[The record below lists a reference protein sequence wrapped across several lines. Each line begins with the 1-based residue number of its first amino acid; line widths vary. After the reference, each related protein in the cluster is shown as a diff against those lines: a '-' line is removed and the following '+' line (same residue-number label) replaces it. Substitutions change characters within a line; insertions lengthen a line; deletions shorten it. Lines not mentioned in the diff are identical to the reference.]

1 MKDMLDKILQIEE
14 KYVELG
20 TILSDP
26 DVIADYEK
34 FRDLSKQRKAME
46 ETVEVYHQ
54 WKDNMDAIED
64 AKELL
69 KSESDPEMKQFLHG
83 EIDANEA
90 KNLELEE
97 RMKVLLLP
105 RDPMDDKDIML
116 EIRGGAGGDEAN
128 IFAGDLMRMYLRY
141 ADKQG
146 WQSQILSKTDC
157 EAGGVSE
164 VIISIKGDSIY
175 SKLKYESGVHRVQ
188 RVPQTESQGRVH
200 TSTATVAVMP
210 EVDDVEIELNPNDLE
225 ISTARSG
232 GAGGQNVNKVETA
245 VRVFHKPSGIMI
257 FCTEERSQLQNK
269 ERALQI
275 LKAKLYDIETQKQ
288 MQEITDLR
296 RSQVGTGDRSER
308 IRTYN
313 FPQGRLT
320 DHRIGQNLNVWTV
333 IDGDLDELINLL
345 MEHIGRPNVGK
356 STLLNTVIGQ
366 KIVIATDKAQTTRK
380 RIKGIYTNEEGQI
393 VFIDTPGIHK
403 PLDKLGEFL
412 MDEAKC
418 SIPDADLILFLVDAS
433 EPAGAGD
440 KWIVE
445 NLLKKTDIPIII
457 VLNKVDKLK
466 DPIKKEQN
474 VLTYKTLFD
483 INLPTARISAQTGRN
498 IDTLISTIMR
508 KLPCGQPIYDEDD
521 LTDES
526 MRSITQEI
534 IREKI
539 LLNTKDEIPHSVAVL
554 IEKYEEKEDIDRR
567 T

>member
-14 KYVELG
+14 RYKELG
-20 TILSDP
+20 MTLSDP
-26 DVIADYEK
+26 AVIQDYER
-34 FRDLSKQRKAME
+34 FRDLSKQRKSME
-46 ETVEVYHQ
+46 ETVEVYQQ
-54 WKDNMDAIED
+54 WKANKEAIED
-64 AKELL
+64 AKEMI
-69 KSESDPEMKQFLHG
+69 KSESDDDMKEFLKSEM
-83 EIDANEA
+83 ETNEA
-90 KNLELEE
+90 KNEELEE

-116 EIRGGAGGDEAN
+116 EIRGSAGGDEAN
-128 IFAGDLMRMYLRY
+128 IFAGDLMRMYLRF

-146 WQSQILSKTDC
+146 WQTQVLSMTEC

-164 VIISIKGDSIY
+164 VIISMKGDSLY

-210 EVDDVEIELNPNDLE
+210 EVDDVEIELNPGDLE

-333 IDGDLDELINLL
+333 IDGDLEDLINLL
-345 MEHIGRPNVGK
+345 VEHD
-356 STLLNTVIGQ
+356 Q
-366 KIVIATDKAQTTRK
+366 
-380 RIKGIYTNEEGQI
+380 
-393 VFIDTPGIHK
+393 
-403 PLDKLGEFL
+403 
-412 MDEAKC
+412 
-418 SIPDADLILFLVDAS
+418 
-433 EPAGAGD
+433 
-440 KWIVE
+440 
-445 NLLKKTDIPIII
+445 
-457 VLNKVDKLK
+457 KLK
-466 DPIKKEQN
+466 LE
-474 VLTYKTLFD
+474 
-483 INLPTARISAQTGRN
+483 
-498 IDTLISTIMR
+498 
-508 KLPCGQPIYDEDD
+508 KLAE
-521 LTDES
+521 L
-526 MRSITQEI
+526 
-534 IREKI
+534 K
-539 LLNTKDEIPHSVAVL
+539 
-554 IEKYEEKEDIDRR
+554 
-567 T
+567 

>member
-1 MKDMLDKILQIEE
+1 MKNSEICPNKE
-14 KYVELG
+14 
-20 TILSDP
+20 T
-26 DVIADYEK
+26 
-34 FRDLSKQRKAME
+34 ME

-54 WKDNMDAIED
+54 WKTNEDAIED

-69 KSESDPEMKQFLHG
+69 KTESDAEMKKFLHS
-83 EIDANEA
+83 EIESNEQ
-90 KNLELEE
+90 KNKELEE
-97 RMKVLLLP
+97 KMKVLLLP

-210 EVDDVEIELNPNDLE
+210 EVDDVEVELNPNDLE

-245 VRVFHKPSGIMI
+245 VRVFHKPTGIMI

-275 LKAKLYDIETQKQ
+275 LKAKLYDMEVQKQ

-333 IDGDLDELINLL
+333 IDGELDELINLL
-345 MEHIGRPNVGK
+345 MEHD
-356 STLLNTVIGQ
+356 Q
-366 KIVIATDKAQTTRK
+366 
-380 RIKGIYTNEEGQI
+380 
-393 VFIDTPGIHK
+393 
-403 PLDKLGEFL
+403 
-412 MDEAKC
+412 
-418 SIPDADLILFLVDAS
+418 
-433 EPAGAGD
+433 
-440 KWIVE
+440 
-445 NLLKKTDIPIII
+445 
-457 VLNKVDKLK
+457 KLK
-466 DPIKKEQN
+466 LE
-474 VLTYKTLFD
+474 
-483 INLPTARISAQTGRN
+483 
-498 IDTLISTIMR
+498 
-508 KLPCGQPIYDEDD
+508 KLA
-521 LTDES
+521 
-526 MRSITQEI
+526 EI
-534 IREKI
+534 E
-539 LLNTKDEIPHSVAVL
+539 
-554 IEKYEEKEDIDRR
+554 
-567 T
+567 